1 MKICILYCVL
11 VLLFF
16 SFVKSIESLDFQNS
30 DYAGNY
36 PGLQIYKDHAASE
49 EGGDEYQ
56 HSNRSSSRKETRL
69 HLDGM
74 EQGSVWV
81 WTRHI
86 AQVVPELGR
95 CIQTCCTPGVNVRLY
110 TFCSVSVQSRVG
122 PSWTRETI
130 AIEWGHTIVITKL
143 HLLYPCRR
151 LMECYHV
158 KIHQRS
164 QLVGV
169 RFNVSTIR
177 L

>member
-1 MKICILYCVL
+1 MLGGA
-11 VLLFF
+11 
-16 SFVKSIESLDFQNS
+16 N
-30 DYAGNY
+30 YARNY
-36 PGLQIYKDHAASE
+36 PRISKDHAASA
-49 EGGDEYQ
+49 EGDDEYQ
-56 HSNRSSSRKETRL
+56 HSNRSSSSKETRL
-69 HLDGM
+69 PLDGM
-74 EQGSVWV
+74 NQGSVWV

-110 TFCSVSVQSRVG
+110 TFCPVQSRVE
-122 PSWTRETI
+122 PSWTREMI

-164 QLVGV
+164 QLVSV